1 MSTAI
6 VAEIARD
13 IPYEHHLTAM
23 AAEAASVPHAA
34 ASITR
39 YADSRAW
46 AGGIRGRSLAQW
58 RVEIEQELADAR
70 SYCVFLLTVIRPAF
84 QAGESWACDEYV
96 QTMGC
101 LVGVLTAWA
110 ALHVTP
116 S

>member
-1 MSTAI
+1 MNAI
-6 VAEIARD
+6 DEVARD
-13 IPYEHHLTAM
+13 LAYEVEMTSL
-23 AAEAASVPHAA
+23 AAEAAGVPHAA

-39 YADSRAW
+39 YADTRAW
-46 AGGIRGRSLAQW
+46 PGGIRGRTLGQW

-96 QTMGC
+96 RTTTC
-101 LVGVLTAWA
+101 LVGVLQAWA
-110 ALHVTP
+110 GLHTDP